1 MSSVITEYAPS
12 ETGQDVDIFSLVAKG
27 GRNPEDPA
35 RWHAMLLSYFD
46 DSSDGKHRYYF
57 AVGGLVGPESQWSD
71 FHAPWALATKN
82 LKEPFRS
89 TECECQ
95 EGQFKG
101 WDKSDCDA
109 LMDRLVSI
117 VLDQRI
123 HGYAS
128 VVPIAT
134 YKSVFPNCDEYD
146 PYYLAIRH
154 SIINM
159 GELGHKEQRLR
170 GTGGMKCWFEDST
183 ATRGKTRLIYEALRD
198 LESWKASVSL
208 APNAQFEPKTLRPL
222 QAADLIAREAYKHF
236 INLGRRKTRIPVD
249 RLKHLL
255 NFHLWS
261 RPSLEFLRD
270 NGGPED
276 INLLTSWESSIPKPP
291 QFDRYWGDDFPTR

>member
-183 ATRGKTRLIYEALRD
+183 ATRGKTRLIYEALQRIHGY
-198 LESWKASVSL
+198 ASVVPIATYKSGFPNCDEYDPYYL
-208 APNAQFEPKTLRPL
+208 AIRHSIINMGELGHKEQRLRGTGGMKCWFEDSTATR
-222 QAADLIAREAYKHF
+222 
-236 INLGRRKTRIPVD
+236 GKTR
-249 RLKHLL
+249 L
-255 NFHLWS
+255 
-261 RPSLEFLRD
+261 
-270 NGGPED
+270 
-276 INLLTSWESSIPKPP
+276 
-291 QFDRYWGDDFPTR
+291 